1 MDPDYT
7 AMVSDFI
14 RPAVSFFLFAFMV
27 LGWAIA
33 FQLMKEVT
41 DLRMK
46 LGREVHKESL
56 KDLFIRKSALLIFPL
71 YSFKN
76 FIADIQLQ
84 SALRQ
89 LLRKKKRIWKLIFQ
103 LD

>member
-1 MDPDYT
+1 MNPDYT
-7 AMVSDFI
+7 AMVNDFAKPVI
-14 RPAVSFFLFAFMV
+14 SFFLLAFMV

-41 DLRMK
+41 ELRMK

-71 YSFKN
+71 YSLKN
-76 FIADIQLQ
+76 FVAEIQLEPI
-84 SALRQ
+84 LRQ
-89 LLRKKKRIWKLIFQ
+89 LLRKKRRIWKFIFQ